1 MTIKV
6 TFHSPRKHIGM
17 GAGLAA
23 KQSQKSE
30 KDPSRTSPS
39 PFSPY
44 LDMNIP
50 GFNKAQQQHHSDRKG
65 GA

>member
-1 MTIKV
+1 MKIKV
-6 TFHSPRKHIGM
+6 TFHSPRSKHMGIGLVP
-17 GAGLAA
+17 AT

-44 LDMNIP
+44 LDINIP
-50 GFNKAQQQHHSDRKG
+50 GFNKA
-65 GA
+65 